1 MHLVETLRGSLE
13 WARCTGVC
21 AALVCAGCYSP
32 AKKLLLPVP
41 LKPTTLLCMGL
52 SGPHTVFSRYDLKP
66 WILTYL
72 MYIWMR
78 CSPSQSQHWNG
89 RKTTRHRKRSAP
101 RQMSRRRAQH
111 ARCTRHTLAQRRLQS
126 LAALRPAW
134 RLSANWSPRKFAKL
148 RNGHTRM
155 KTPCAHL
162 RQWCADARTF
172 LVARLRARFGTG
184 SGLLVYL
191 LPHSCPSSPA
201 FETGKPHEKL
211 LGIPDVEP
219 LH

>member
-1 MHLVETLRGSLE
+1 MHWCL
-13 WARCTGVC
+13 C
-21 AALVCAGCYSP
+21 CAGLCGVLFTCEEVTFASAVEADNAIVHGTERP
-32 AKKLLLPVP
+32 THRLLSVRLEAMDSDIFDVH
-41 LKPTTLLCMGL
+41 LDAL
-52 SGPHTVFSRYDLKP
+52 FA
-66 WILTYL
+66 
-72 MYIWMR
+72 
-78 CSPSQSQHWNG
+78 SPSQSQHWNG
-89 RKTTRHRKRSAP
+89 RKTTRHWKRSAP